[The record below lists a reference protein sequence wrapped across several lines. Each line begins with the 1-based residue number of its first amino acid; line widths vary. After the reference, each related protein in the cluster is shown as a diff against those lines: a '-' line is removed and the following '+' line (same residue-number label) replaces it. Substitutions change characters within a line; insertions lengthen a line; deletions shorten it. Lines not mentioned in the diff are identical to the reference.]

1 MNIDMVSLAIGDVK
15 AATTG
20 NYPEPGLTG
29 IVRQPMRGTLNG
41 PLLYLSDQFTPKTAH
56 ARCFPAFTLFL
67 NSTQFI

>member
-1 MNIDMVSLAIGDVK
+1 MNIDMVSPAIGDVK

-41 PLLYLSDQFTPKTAH
+41 PLLYLSDQFTPK
-56 ARCFPAFTLFL
+56 RRMPAV
-67 NSTQFI
+67 SRVYPI